1 MTLVNVML
9 DVPEPDDTTTEEGRA
24 SAEAAWQIRMH
35 WRSEFMRAG
44 MYDCVQVRFNFIKT
58 DLIRFE

>member
-44 MYDCVQVRFNFIKT
+44 MYDCVQVKFSFM
-58 DLIRFE
+58 